1 MFDIN
6 KRIEQLN
13 HYYLYKSDVQ
23 IVCNYLKFFDK
34 MKKQNLFFYGL
45 NQKDPELVRYKYYHY
60 YWDSQFISDKECN
73 TLLNQYFIKKNKS
86 YHQIYIYIKVLA
98 EQLRKFSNNHEL
110 MIETLMANKMNGE
123 IRKDIIQAF
132 LELTSYFTI
141 GAFDKIIS
149 EQDSSIFNIS
159 YSKDYNQKEKMDEAA
174 NK

>member
-110 MIETLMANKMNGE
+110 MIET
-123 IRKDIIQAF
+123 
-132 LELTSYFTI
+132 
-141 GAFDKIIS
+141 
-149 EQDSSIFNIS
+149 
-159 YSKDYNQKEKMDEAA
+159 
-174 NK
+174 